1 MSKKKKKPLAYE
13 IQTKLGIEA
22 FRLSLLDE
30 SDRGLVL
37 VGAAFI
43 EEQLEALLRAHFLFE
58 ESLQNS
64 TSEETGKFGK
74 IVNKLFGYGPLGSF
88 YAKADMAYSLGLI
101 PEWEHWR
108 IDLLRDVRNSF
119 AHNIESS
126 SFESQDV
133 VKLLERFVSPENVRR
148 DSIEKMVIQLAALIF
163 TRVSFMSNSGL
174 SPDAKRSYLAA
185 LRSEDVYNLKQRAQ

>member
-1 MSKKKKKPLAYE
+1 MSKKKKKPIAYE
-13 IQTKLGIEA
+13 TQTQLGVEA
-22 FRLSLLDE
+22 FRSSLLDE

-58 ESLQNS
+58 RSLQNPAI
-64 TSEETGKFGK
+64 EDAEKFGK
-74 IVNKLFGYGPLGSF
+74 VISKLFGYGPLGSF

-126 SFESQDV
+126 RFESPNV
-133 VKLLERFVSPENVRR
+133 VKLLERFVSPEDVKRA
-148 DSIEKMVIQLAALIF
+148 SIETMVTQLGALIF
-163 TRVSFMSNSGL
+163 TRVSFMNNSGL
-174 SPDAKRSYLAA
+174 SPNAKKPYLAA
-185 LRSEDVYNLKQRAQ
+185 LRNNDIYNLKNRTQ